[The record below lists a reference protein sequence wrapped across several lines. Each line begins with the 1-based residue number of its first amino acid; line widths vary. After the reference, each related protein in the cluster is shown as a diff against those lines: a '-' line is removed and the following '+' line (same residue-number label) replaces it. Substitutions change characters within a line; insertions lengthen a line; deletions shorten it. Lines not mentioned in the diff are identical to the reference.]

1 MRIFIAET
9 NKDLRVGLQFLI
21 HQEPGCKVIG
31 VADNGKGL
39 QTQLQISQPDVLL
52 LDWYLPGAPLAELIA
67 EIRAHDSQLKIIVTS
82 IRPEDKSAVI
92 ASGANNFV
100 VKNSPPD
107 NLIDLL
113 TTMRS
118 TPTINEPFTGKGE

>member
-9 NKDLRVGLQFLI
+9 NKDLRVGWQFLL
-21 HQEPGCKVIG
+21 HQEPGFQVIG

-39 QTQLQISQPDVLL
+39 QTHLQISQPDVLL
-52 LDWYLPGAPLAELIA
+52 LDWYLPGVPLAELIA

-82 IRPEDKSAVI
+82 IRPDDSSAVM

-107 NLIDLL
+107 NLINLM